1 MMPAIPLSGIT
12 RPPAPLED
20 AEDGFLQV
28 ELPSFGL
35 SEHRTEITVQTVS
48 KQTLLGKWWWPIS
61 HAMGVYVTRG
71 MFAVSV
77 PFKRHMHKHGHDIL
91 CSGAEVS
98 RPYPACIS
106 ATSNHTTRKKG

>member
-1 MMPAIPLSGIT
+1 MQYVTAWRMPLALRSNITLS
-12 RPPAPLED
+12 PAPLED

-71 MFAVSV
+71 MFAVFV
-77 PFKRHMHKHGHDIL
+77 PFKRRMQDH
-91 CSGAEVS
+91 VS
-98 RPYPACIS
+98 ARF
-106 ATSNHTTRKKG
+106 